1 MRGQSLRGRLE
12 GPPRRWTLARVL
24 PRRKAVP
31 VSADLLLL
39 AIVVL
44 WAFNFTAARY
54 ALSHGFH
61 TLAYAPLRW
70 VIATL
75 AFSAATWR
83 LEGSLRVARR
93 DLPMLVVLAML
104 GLWVNQIGFS
114 YAIHL
119 ASAATFALL
128 FGTLPVFVA
137 VFSQLRG
144 IERLHAREWAAL
156 GVAFVG
162 VALIA
167 VGGGGK
173 VSAHAGGVALAILA
187 VATFAAY
194 SVGSVPLMRRYSPYR
209 ISAVTALIGT
219 VLLAATGSWQLARQD
234 WNLSALAW
242 GGLLYG
248 ALAATAVGNLLWF
261 KVIGRVGPGRAALY
275 LNLQPLLGA
284 VFAVIILS
292 ESLKP
297 LQIGGAVVIFGG
309 IALARAKPSA
319 APPAE

>member
-1 MRGQSLRGRLE
+1 MRAPTLR
-12 GPPRRWTLARVL
+12 RRR
-24 PRRKAVP
+24 VP
-31 VSADLLLL
+31 VVFAERRDVSAELLLL
-39 AIVVL
+39 TIVVL
-44 WAFNFTAARY
+44 WAFNFTAIRY
-54 ALSHGFH
+54 SLSHGFKPL
-61 TLAYAPLRW
+61 TYAPLRW
-70 VIATL
+70 VIATA

-83 LEGSLRVARR
+83 LEGSLRIARR
-93 DLPMLVVLAML
+93 DWPMLVVLAVI

-114 YAIHL
+114 YATHL
-119 ASAATFALL
+119 AQAAPVALL

-144 IERLHAREWAAL
+144 LERLHAREWTAL
-156 GVAFVG
+156 AVAFVG

-173 VSAHAGGVALAILA
+173 ESAPAAGVLLAIMTA
-187 VATFAAY
+187 ATFAAY
-194 SVGSVPLMRRYSPYR
+194 SVGSIPLMRRYSPYR
-209 ISAVTALIGT
+209 ISAVTAMIGT
-219 VLLAATGSWQLARQD
+219 VLLAATGSWQLSHQD

-297 LQIGGAVVIFGG
+297 LQIGGAGVIFAG
-309 IALARAKPSA
+309 IAISRAKPTP